1 MKNIPR
7 YPGPRHHRPRCIAR
21 RDDEPMRTRDKVIL
35 GFGLCCIMF
44 TVVYLAADK
53 IAAHILNMPAPT
65 PAEAVRD
72 TDAGQE
78 VDTTAD
84 MKTMI
89 DEGLPILEVLE
100 TGGERD
106 PDQAIGDGGKA
117 VGRYQIHPIMVREA
131 NRILGE
137 ATFTLADRTDRYASA
152 RIART
157 YLAYWLPRRFGD
169 DVQPQH
175 MAMLWKGGPNP
186 EVWGAGTRLYAGKFL
201 DMWVEG
207 HGDG

>member
-1 MKNIPR
+1 MKNR
-7 YPGPRHHRPRCIAR
+7 YIER
-21 RDDEPMRTRDKVIL
+21 RDGEPMRTRDKVIL
-35 GFGLCCIMF
+35 GFGLFCIVFM
-44 TVVYLAADK
+44 VARLASDK
-53 IAAHILNMPAPT
+53 IAAHTLSNIPAP
-65 PAEAVRD
+65 AESVRD
-72 TDAGQE
+72 MDDWEG
-78 VDTTAD
+78 VDVVEATGMRASYYVD
-84 MKTMI
+84 K
-89 DEGLPILEVLE
+89 GLPILAVLE

-131 NRILGE
+131 NRILGKE
-137 ATFTLADRTDRYASA
+137 VFTLEDRTDRYASE

-207 HGDG
+207 HPDG